1 MYAIYRGGIMMRT
14 LEINQMEIEGLEKIK
29 LDDRISNKEGTIY
42 KLRNYNWRYG
52 DNLLLKRLY
61 ITDKEVFA
69 NKLHTSSML
78 NDYEKEIGIRNF
90 VIPKHF
96 VSLQGNIIGITM
108 EEQTDTENLGIIL
121 QDENVE
127 MEKKI
132 KYLSKIGDML
142 LKLKYL
148 DKYDLHFYFSDL
160 HEYNFL
166 VGKDDEVYAV
176 DLDSATFID
185 DFALPAHYLIINP
198 NLSSI
203 DRKYRS
209 NVYGIPYPSHNNDVL
224 SFNMMV
230 LDTISQGQISHMD
243 LNEYYGYMNHLR
255 EVGFGDDI
263 VNSFMSVYDYKDNE
277 VSSKYFEQIPMSN
290 IEKATYKEYVKNKK

>member
-1 MYAIYRGGIMMRT
+1 MKT
-14 LEINQMEIEGLEKIK
+14 LEINQIEIEGLEKIK

-42 KLRNYNWRYG
+42 RLRNHNWRYG

-61 ITDKEVFA
+61 ITNKEIFA

-78 NDYEKEIGIRNF
+78 NDYEKELGIKSF

-108 EEQTDTENLGIIL
+108 EEVEDTENLGIIL
-121 QDENVE
+121 QDENVKIE
-127 MEKKI
+127 DKI

-142 LKLKYL
+142 IKLKHL

-166 VGKDDEVYAV
+166 VGSDDEVYAV

-185 DFALPAHYLIINP
+185 DFALPAHYPMVNP
-198 NLSSI
+198 NLSSV
-203 DRKYRS
+203 DGKYRS
-209 NVYGIPYPSHNNDVL
+209 NAYGIPYPSHNNDVL

-230 LDTISQGQISHMD
+230 LDTISNGKVSHME
-243 LNEYYGYMNHLR
+243 LNEYYDYMNHLR

-263 VNSFMSVYDYKDNE
+263 VNSFISTYDLKDNE
-277 VSSKYFEQIPMSN
+277 VSSKYFDQIPMSN
-290 IEKATYKEYVKNKK
+290 IEKATYKEFVKNKK